1 MNYKE
6 DGTRRGYEP
15 EVYSQI
21 FDKEEAKREI
31 PSGWRY
37 YHITDGIFIIS
48 EIHRESR
55 LETEKAVEQKNDVI
69 VNDVLDLWRQNQEEE
84 KQRFGNHTQRV
95 SSSWQGDRL

>member
-21 FDKEEAKREI
+21 FEKEEAKREI
-31 PSGWRY
+31 SSGWRY

-55 LETEKAVEQKNDVI
+55 LETAKTVEQKNDVI
-69 VNDVLDLWRQNQEEE
+69 VNDVLDMWRQRQEEE
-84 KQRFGNHTQRV
+84 KQRFANHKQFQVLYMAR
-95 SSSWQGDRL
+95 G